1 MNSKQL
7 LLTTSLFFS
16 LTAQAQIP
24 GNLIKSMWASSELEH
39 RFGNNQTGGQ
49 LPVVYPQNVFS
60 KPPTDASPDNPSY
73 MQTDICSL
81 GGDSGYVALGFY
93 PTILNGPGY
102 DFTVFENVLRVIGGT
117 DTAVFEEWMKVAV
130 SNDGVTW
137 YTFPY
142 DASSGEGLAGRNFTY
157 GNTATYKDPKQSGGD
172 PFDLSVLGLDSAKYV
187 RLTDATEL
195 QVSEGGSADLD
206 AVAAIWQVGDNTT
219 QINTISPVNAKLDV
233 SGNTAF
239 YCLSENCSA
248 VEVVDMAGRL
258 VQKTAAY
265 GTAGEV
271 IIPENGLFIIRFTTS
286 KGQVAKKLLIM
297 GN

>member
-1 MNSKQL
+1 MNSKHL
-7 LLTTSLFFS
+7 LLVTTFFLS
-16 LTAQAQIP
+16 LTASAQIP
-24 GNLIKSMWASSELEH
+24 GNLVKSMWASSELGH
-39 RFGNNQTGGQ
+39 RFGDNQTGGQ

-60 KPPTDASPDNPSY
+60 KPPSDASPDNPSY
-73 MQTDICSL
+73 LQTDICSI

-93 PTILNGPGY
+93 PSILNGPGY
-102 DFTVFENVLRVIGGT
+102 DFTVFENVLRVISGT

-157 GNTATYKDPKQSGGD
+157 GNTATYKDVKQSGGD

-219 QINTISPVNAKLDV
+219 QINTISAVNAKLEV
-233 SGNTAF
+233 NGNAVF
-239 YCLSENCSA
+239 YCLSDRSSA
-248 VEVVDMAGRL
+248 VDVFDLTGRL
-258 VQKTAAY
+258 LQSTAAY
-265 GTAGEV
+265 GTVGQV
-271 IIPENGLFIIRFTTS
+271 IIPENGLYIIRFTTT
-286 KGQVAKKLLIM
+286 KGQVAKKILVTA
-297 GN
+297 N